1 MFEFNVA
8 AFAER
13 LAKLPVRVSLLE
25 SGTYNRYLREN
36 VFDVLRQ
43 SGKFDLRELDC
54 DAFTYQEVT
63 PKSYGSCFA
72 NSQKGW
78 AKTFN
83 RFVKDTGASPR
94 KEPSFF

>member
-8 AFAER
+8 AFADR

-43 SGKFDLRELDC
+43 SGKFDLRDLDC
-54 DAFTYQEVT
+54 DAFTYQDVT
-63 PKSYGSCFA
+63 PVSYPSCFIH
-72 NSQKGW
+72 SQVGW

-83 RFVKDTGASPR
+83 KFVKDTGASSR